1 MSRLLQISLTARH
14 RHFFDSTQVPFACA
28 EQWDVADLKEAVRT
42 RNPQVRQSG
51 LLQLIG
57 DFSDALL
64 HRLVQHNQS
73 FAFGSIRDGR
83 DCIHDL
89 GLIVRSLIKDPSNLL
104 LDADMRHHLTADLG
118 KATLAASDLDE
129 SFIIDLGQSATS
141 PLAANNEERGTSSEM
156 MPYFA
161 VLSRALC
168 VPNRNKTAN
177 IVG

>member
-1 MSRLLQISLTARH
+1 MRH
-14 RHFFDSTQVPFACA
+14 R
-28 EQWDVADLKEAVRT
+28 
-42 RNPQVRQSG
+42 
-51 LLQLIG
+51 
-57 DFSDALL
+57 
-64 HRLVQHNQS
+64 
-73 FAFGSIRDGR
+73 
-83 DCIHDL
+83 
-89 GLIVRSLIKDPSNLL
+89 
-104 LDADMRHHLTADLG
+104 LTADLG